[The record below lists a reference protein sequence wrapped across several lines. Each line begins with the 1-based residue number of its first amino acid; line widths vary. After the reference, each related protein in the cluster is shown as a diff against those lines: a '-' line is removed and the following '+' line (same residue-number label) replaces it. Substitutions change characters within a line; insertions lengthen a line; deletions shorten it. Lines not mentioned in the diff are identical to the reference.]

1 MERSYVKGDWQQGRA
16 FSPAVITTGPQKIV
30 WVAGHGGLKS
40 DDGTVLKGDFE
51 AQCRQCFRN
60 LERTL
65 GQAGATLKDI
75 VTMTVFVTDVRFTT
89 PMTQIRTEIFGD
101 NFPAS
106 AAITVT
112 GFADPAMLI
121 EIQCIAVME

>member
-16 FSPAVITTGPQKIV
+16 FSPAVVTTGAQKIV

-40 DDGTVLKGDFE
+40 DDGTVLKGDFD

-65 GQAGATLKDI
+65 GQAGATLRDI

-101 NFPAS
+101 DFPAS

-112 GFADPAMLI
+112 GFADPAMLV
-121 EIQCIAVME
+121 EIQCIAVVE

>member
-1 MERSYVKGDWQQGRA
+1 MKRTYVKGDWQQGRA
-16 FSPAVITTGPQKIV
+16 FSPAVVTTGTQKIV
-30 WVAGHGGLKS
+30 WVAGHGGVKS
-40 DDGTVLKGDFE
+40 EDGTVLKGDFE

-60 LERTL
+60 LARTL
-65 GQAGATLKDI
+65 GNADATLKDI

-89 PMTQIRTEIFGD
+89 QMTEIRAEIFGND
-101 NFPAS
+101 FPAS

-121 EIQCIAVME
+121 EIQCVAVIE

>member
-65 GQAGATLKDI
+65 DQAGATLKDI

-101 NFPAS
+101 DFPAS
-106 AAITVT
+106 AAVTVT

>member
-1 MERSYVKGDWQQGRA
+1 MERSYFKGDWQQGRA

-101 NFPAS
+101 DFPAS

>member
-1 MERSYVKGDWQQGRA
+1 MERTYVKGDWQQDRA
-16 FSPAVITTGPQKIV
+16 FSPAVVTTGAQTMV
-30 WVAGHGGLKS
+30 WVAGHGGLRGE
-40 DDGTVLKGDFE
+40 DGAVLKGDFE

-65 GQAGATLKDI
+65 GRSGAALKDI
-75 VTMTVFVTDVRFTT
+75 VTMTVFVTDVRYTT

-101 NFPAS
+101 DFPAS

-121 EIQCIAVME
+121 EIQCVAVIG